1 MPWNGSQAFSFTQ
14 LSIVAAAPSVSG
26 VYALF
31 NENQW
36 IYIGEGADIQA
47 RLLQHRR
54 DSHNDCVNR
63 YSPAFFAYEQ
73 VGSAWRLARQDS
85 LILELKPLCNMK
97 LG

>member
-1 MPWNGSQAFSFTQ
+1 MSWNGSGRFPFTQ
-14 LSIVAAAPSVSG
+14 QSIIDNAPTVSG

-31 NENQW
+31 NDQQW
-36 IYIGEGADIQA
+36 IYIGEGIDIQA

-73 VGSAWRLARQDS
+73 VGFGMRVGRQDS
-85 LILELKPLCNMK
+85 LILEMKPLCNMK